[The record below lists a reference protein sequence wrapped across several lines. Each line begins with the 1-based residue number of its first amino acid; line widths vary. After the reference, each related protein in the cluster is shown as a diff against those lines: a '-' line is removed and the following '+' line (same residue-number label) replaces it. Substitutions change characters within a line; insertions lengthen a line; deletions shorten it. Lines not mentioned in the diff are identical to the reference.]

1 MDEAVNEDLDTK
13 IVWDSNFWKGVIIP
27 ALLPLFFLICVILTI
42 DMEIVDY
49 PLLNMFF
56 GGDDLFIFS
65 AGNLFLSLIAWPFI
79 GAKMPPPYHEGGK
92 VSSIIALTV
101 GVFLLFW
108 VFALFSFIGGP

>member
-101 GVFLLFW
+101 GLFLLFW

>member
-1 MDEAVNEDLDTK
+1 MDDEPNGDLDTK
-13 IVWDSNFWKGVIIP
+13 IVRDSYFWKGLIIP
-27 ALLPLFFLICVILTI
+27 ALLPLFSLICLILTI

-56 GGDDLFIFS
+56 GGDDLFFYS
-65 AGNLFLSLIAWPFI
+65 LTALFFSLITWPFK
-79 GAKMPPPYHEGGK
+79 GANMPPPYHEGGK

>member
-101 GVFLLFW
+101 GLFLLFC

>member
-1 MDEAVNEDLDTK
+1 MDDAVNEDLNTK
-13 IVWDSNFWKGVIIP
+13 IVKDSNFWKGLIIP
-27 ALLPLFFLICVILTI
+27 ALLPFFSLICVILTI

-56 GGDDLFIFS
+56 GGDDLFFYS
-65 AGNLFLSLIAWPFI
+65 LTALFFSLITWPFI

>member
-1 MDEAVNEDLDTK
+1 MDDGVNGDLDTK
-13 IVWDSNFWKGVIIP
+13 TVKDSNFWKGLILP

-49 PLLNMFF
+49 PLLNTFF

-65 AGNLFLSLIAWPFI
+65 LGNLFLALIAWPFI
-79 GAKMPPPYHEGGK
+79 GAKMPPPYHEGGR

-101 GVFLLFW
+101 GGMLLVW
-108 VFALFSFIGGP
+108 VLALFSFIGGP